1 MEDAGQMD
9 TAILIV
15 QLLVSVIL
23 VLIILSQVKE
33 GSGGLF
39 GAAQST
45 VRTRR
50 GVEKTLFQLTIVL
63 SVIFLVISIIV
74 VRL

>member
-1 MEDAGQMD
+1 MD
-9 TAILIV
+9 TAILVV

-39 GAAQST
+39 GSAQST

-50 GVEKTLFQLTIVL
+50 GVEKTLFQITIAL
-63 SVIFLVISIIV
+63 SLVFVVISIIV
-74 VRL
+74 VNL

>member
-1 MEDAGQMD
+1 MD

-50 GVEKTLFQLTIVL
+50 GVEKTLFQITIAL
-63 SVIFLVISIIV
+63 SVVFLVISIIV

>member
-1 MEDAGQMD
+1 MD

-33 GSGGLF
+33 GSGGYSALP
-39 GAAQST
+39 S
-45 VRTRR
+45 RR
-50 GVEKTLFQLTIVL
+50 
-63 SVIFLVISIIV
+63 
-74 VRL
+74 

>member
-1 MEDAGQMD
+1 MD
-9 TAILIV
+9 TAILIL
-15 QLLVSVIL
+15 QLLVSVVL

-39 GAAQST
+39 GSAQST

-50 GVEKTLFQLTIVL
+50 GLEKTLFQITIVL
-63 SVIFLVISIIV
+63 SIVFLVISIIV

>member
-1 MEDAGQMD
+1 MD

-23 VLIILSQVKE
+23 VLIILSQVKGE
-33 GSGGLF
+33 AAADCSGRRSPPCER
-39 GAAQST
+39 GAEW
-45 VRTRR
+45 
-50 GVEKTLFQLTIVL
+50 EKTLFQITIVL
-63 SVIFLVISIIV
+63 AIVFLVISIIV

>member
-1 MEDAGQMD
+1 MD

-15 QLLVSVIL
+15 QLLVSVVL
-23 VLIILSQVKE
+23 VLVILSQVKE

-39 GAAQST
+39 GSAQST

-50 GVEKTLFQLTIVL
+50 GVEKTLFQITIVL
-63 SVIFLVISIIV
+63 SIVFLAISIVV